1 LPDTPVPGKAPRG
14 GGPAWITFAP
24 DSRTVYVSTCGT
36 KSVSAIDV
44 EAMKEIT
51 RIPVGEMPDRISTLV
66 LP

>member
-1 LPDTPVPGKAPRG
+1 
-14 GGPAWITFAP
+14 
-24 DSRTVYVSTCGT
+24 
-36 KSVSAIDV
+36 VSAIDV